1 MRLLWTLLLSCPLVC
16 AAMDSAAVAGPSRAD
31 TATPGPLRL
40 PPPAWANGLR
50 SAVLPGWGQFSAGHP
65 VRGTVAGVLDVWLYA
80 DALQRTFQSIPRLRR
95 RARDASADADRQ
107 RSIVDSLRADTTYDA
122 ALSLPG
128 ARSLLRSLDSTGS
141 RARGQARISADYRD
155 CELSWAV
162 GVHLYA
168 VADAAEDAWLAHGG
182 RRGVK
187 DMATA
192 GWASAL
198 LPGLGQIYNQR
209 YSKAALL
216 YCGVIGAAS
225 SLRAHQETVE
235 FWQREADIARGDST
249 STDVAVQQASFFRK
263 RRNQY
268 IWGMGLIYVYQI
280 LDAVVDARLSRVDQ
294 PFPLSVSPTFPD
306 PGFQV
311 AWTF

>member
-1 MRLLWTLLLSCPLVC
+1 MRFALLPIVLWAVGS
-16 AAMDSAAVAGPSRAD
+16 SAADTTDSVSTAPAPSVRID
-31 TATPGPLRL
+31 SVQL

-50 SAVLPGWGQFSAGHP
+50 SAVLPGWGQFLAGHP
-65 VRGTVAGVLDVWLYA
+65 IRGTVAGVMDVWLYA
-80 DALQRTFQSIPRLRR
+80 DALQRTFQSLPRLRR
-95 RARDASADADRQ
+95 TARNATASADLQ
-107 RSIVDSLRADTTYDA
+107 RSLVAT
-122 ALSLPG
+122 LSLDTSDTGKAKVPG
-128 ARSLLRSLDSTGS
+128 AKTLLRGLDDSGTK
-141 RARGQARISADYRD
+141 ARGQSRISADYRD

-168 VADAAEDAWLAHGG
+168 IADAAEDAWLARGG
-182 RRGVK
+182 HRGVK

-198 LPGLGQIYNQR
+198 VPGLGQIYNQR

-216 YCGVIGAAS
+216 YCGIIGAVS
-225 SLRAHQETVE
+225 SYRAHQTTVE
-235 FWQREADIARGDST
+235 FWQQEAALARSDSANT
-249 STDVAVQQASFFRK
+249 ATIVQQEAFFRK

-294 PFPLSVSPTFPD
+294 PFPIAVVPVLPD
-306 PGFQV
+306 PGLQV
-311 AWTF
+311 VWNF